1 MRHARWFAVGVG
13 MAVGSLLGFPG
24 LLALASFALP
34 AYLLWVVIVDG
45 PDRRG
50 LGNWRRALEEAEA
63 QAFNNIRR
71 RRP

>member
-1 MRHARWFAVGVG
+1 MKRSARWFAVGLG
-13 MAVGSLLGFPG
+13 LSVGSLLGFPG
-24 LLALASFALP
+24 LLALACLALP
-34 AYLLWVVIVDG
+34 LYILWVVLVDG

-71 RRP
+71 RL